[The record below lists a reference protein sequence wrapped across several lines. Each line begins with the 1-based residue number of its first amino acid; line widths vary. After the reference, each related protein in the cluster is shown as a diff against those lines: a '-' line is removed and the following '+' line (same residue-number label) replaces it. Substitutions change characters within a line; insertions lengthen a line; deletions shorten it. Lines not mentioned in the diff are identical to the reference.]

1 MEMNF
6 VKDEINARYFLINL
20 FYTIIINTFIALFLT
35 VTSIVDSFP
44 KSIAISQSIGIC
56 IYTIIIS
63 LLWLI
68 KPEKKIFEIFIILIG
83 IFLGVFIGW
92 QIGPYFL
99 QQFFL
104 IPYDTHNVSLWQKI
118 LLGVTFGLMCSY
130 FFMSKAKLKMSAE
143 LIQEEKIK
151 RLAKE
156 KEALEANLK
165 MLQAQI
171 EPHFLFNTLS
181 NILSLIDTNPVKG
194 KTMLTDLIHYLRTTL
209 SRTRHDL
216 ITIEQEIEMIQAY
229 LNIIKI
235 RMGERLR
242 YEILVPESLKSYP
255 FPPMLLQP
263 LVENAV
269 KHGLE
274 PKIEGGKLSIK
285 VTETEHGLKIEVT
298 DTGLGLTSDH
308 DSGIGMTNVRERLH
322 LLYGEKGR
330 LSLEENKPNG
340 LKVIIEVPT

>member
-6 VKDEINARYFLINL
+6 VKGEINTKYFLKNL
-20 FYTIIINTFIALFLT
+20 GYTILINMLIAFLLAVSHIAET
-35 VTSIVDSFP
+35 FP
-44 KSIAISQSIGIC
+44 KAVVISQSIGIC
-56 IYTIIIS
+56 IYTLMMS
-63 LLWLI
+63 LFWVL
-68 KPEKKIFEIFIILIG
+68 KPKKNIFEMLIVSIGITGGILIG
-83 IFLGVFIGW
+83 WPIASLILQRFL
-92 QIGPYFL
+92 
-99 QQFFL
+99 L
-104 IPYDTHNVSLWQKI
+104 IPLKPHEKDFWQTVV
-118 LLGVTFGLMCSY
+118 LGIAFGIMCSY
-130 FFMSKAKLKMSAE
+130 FFISKAKLKMSHD
-143 LIQEEKIK
+143 LIQEERIK

-156 KEALEANLK
+156 KEALQANLK

-216 ITIEQEIEMIQAY
+216 ITLDQETEMIRAY

-235 RMGERLR
+235 RMGDRLR

-285 VTETEHGLKIEVT
+285 VTETEHGLKIEVM
-298 DTGLGLTSDH
+298 DTGLGLTSGH
-308 DSGIGMTNVRERLH
+308 GSGVGITNVRERLH

-340 LKVIIEVPT
+340 LRVIIEVPA